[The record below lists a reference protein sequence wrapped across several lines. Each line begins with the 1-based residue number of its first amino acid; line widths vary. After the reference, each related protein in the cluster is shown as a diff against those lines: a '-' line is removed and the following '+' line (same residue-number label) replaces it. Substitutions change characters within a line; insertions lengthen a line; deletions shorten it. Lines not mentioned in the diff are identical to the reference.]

1 MAVNPLQPA
10 MAYSIN
16 ASNETSDNTRQRQ
29 EKNSTKEDPSNRSKN
44 EKLKSGSNPDETA
57 TDVPEDKV
65 ALELVSQ
72 IVDSHKVIELL
83 AHRPKYK
90 RSAKNCFSNKS
101 SGRENSQFSDVKK
114 INKAF

>member
-10 MAYSIN
+10 MPYSIN
-16 ASNETSDNTRQRQ
+16 ASNETSDSPRQRQ
-29 EKNSTKEDPSNRSKN
+29 EKNSSKEESSNRPKN
-44 EKLKSGSNPDETA
+44 EKLKSVGNLDENSQE
-57 TDVPEDKV
+57 VPQDKL

-90 RSAKNCFSNKS
+90 RSAKNCFSNKPTS
-101 SGRENSQFSDVKK
+101 AENSQFPDVKK

>member
-10 MAYSIN
+10 MPYSIN

-29 EKNSTKEDPSNRSKN
+29 EKNSSKEDSSNRSKH
-44 EKLKSGSNPDETA
+44 EKLKSVGNIDENSQ
-57 TDVPEDKV
+57 DIPQDKL

-72 IVDSHKVIELL
+72 IIDSHKVIELL

-90 RSAKNCFSNKS
+90 KSAKNCFLNRS
-101 SGRENSQFSDVKK
+101 SIEENSQIPDVKK